1 MTQRIEAVKRL
12 VRVAARSVPLASI
25 SVDPLIDI
33 VLPCL
38 NEAAALPW
46 VLSRIPTGA
55 RAIVVDNGSSDGS
68 AAIAAE
74 LGALVVAC
82 GQRGYGAACDAGLRA
97 ATAEI
102 VAFCDCDA
110 SIDPADALRLSER
123 LADGADLVL
132 SRRRATSRRAWPVH
146 ARLAN
151 RELARRLRR
160 HTGVD
165 LHDVGPL
172 RVARREALLQ
182 LDLRDRRCGFP
193 VETIVKA
200 ARAGWRI
207 DEVDVAYSPRVG
219 RSKVTGT
226 ARGTAAAIRDINA
239 VLAS

>member
-1 MTQRIEAVKRL
+1 MH
-12 VRVAARSVPLASI
+12 LASV
-25 SVDPLIDI
+25 SVEPLIDI

-68 AAIAAE
+68 SAIAAE

-82 GQRGYGAACDAGLRA
+82 RQRGYGAACHSGLQA
-97 ATAEI
+97 ATAEV

-110 SIDPADALRLSER
+110 SIDPADVLRLAER
-123 LADGADLVL
+123 LVDGADLVL
-132 SRRRATSRRAWPVH
+132 SRRRTSSMRAWPVH

-160 HTGVD
+160 HTGVY

-172 RVARREALLQ
+172 RVARREALRE
-182 LDLRDRRCGFP
+182 LDLNDRRCGYP

-200 ARAGWRI
+200 ARAGWHI
-207 DEVDVAYSPRVG
+207 VEVDVAYSPRVG

-226 ARGTAAAIRDINA
+226 VRGTANAIRDINA